1 MDIQLENNN
10 DVIEK
15 VTWYFVIT
23 RQLEEINQFWKGLKE
38 LNVLQNLKLFKDE
51 TIKEF
56 IVSTNK
62 FTSEMLQEIF
72 KEVKYNECEEKRKKE
87 QDIIYSWISV
97 LDEVESG
104 LANKFIQID
113 IMTGVEKE
121 GNVKIKLEDVLF
133 FLTGSSWAVIS
144 ATELSYSITKQKKED
159 ELKVELTYIPL
170 NFRLTGDTVATN
182 SAEISLKTSYSFW
195 DSDKNRFS
203 LCYERLT
210 RIL

>member
-1 MDIQLENNN
+1 M
-10 DVIEK
+10 
-15 VTWYFVIT
+15 
-23 RQLEEINQFWKGLKE
+23 
-38 LNVLQNLKLFKDE
+38 KLFKGE

-62 FTSEMLQEIF
+62 FTSKMLQEIF

-133 FLTGSSWAVIS
+133 FLTGSS
-144 ATELSYSITKQKKED
+144 
-159 ELKVELTYIPL
+159 
-170 NFRLTGDTVATN
+170 
-182 SAEISLKTSYSFW
+182 
-195 DSDKNRFS
+195 
-203 LCYERLT
+203 
-210 RIL
+210 